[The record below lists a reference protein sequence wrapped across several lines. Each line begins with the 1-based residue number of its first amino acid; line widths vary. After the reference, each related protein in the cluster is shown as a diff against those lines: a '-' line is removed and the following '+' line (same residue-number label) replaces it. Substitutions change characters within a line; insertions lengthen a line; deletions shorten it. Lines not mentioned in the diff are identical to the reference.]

1 MIAGL
6 SEIYTVAPD
15 ATPEAKRA
23 AFDRVAESF
32 EALFISQMV
41 RGLRESFSKEFMGG
55 GGFGKEIYASW
66 FDQALAE
73 ALAKAGGIGL
83 KDQLQRYIFP
93 EKAETSPSPADPTD
107 AKGLRFQGRF

>member
-6 SEIYTVAPD
+6 SEIFTVAPD

-32 EALFISQMV
+32 EAVFISQIV
-41 RGLRESFSKEFMGG
+41 RGLRESFTKELMGG

-73 ALAKAGGIGL
+73 ALAKGGGMGL
-83 KDQLQRYIFP
+83 KDQLERWVFP
-93 EKAETSPSPADPTD
+93 TEKETSPNATEPNAG
-107 AKGLRFQGRF
+107 KGLRFNGRF

>member
-6 SEIYTVAPD
+6 SEIFTVAPD
-15 ATPEAKRA
+15 ATPEVKRA

-32 EALFISQMV
+32 EAVFISQMV
-41 RGLRESFSKEFMGG
+41 KGLRESFCKEFMGG

-73 ALAKAGGIGL
+73 ALAKGGGIGL
-83 KDQLQRYIFP
+83 KDRLESWVFP
-93 EKAETSPSPADPTD
+93 EKTEPSPSPTDPKGT
-107 AKGLRFQGRF
+107 KGLRFQGRF

>member
-6 SEIYTVAPD
+6 SELYTVAPD
-15 ATPEAKRA
+15 ASPEAKRA

-32 EALFISQMV
+32 EAVFISQIV
-41 RGLRESFSKEFMGG
+41 RGLRESFTKELMGG

-73 ALAKAGGIGL
+73 ALAKGGGMGL
-83 KDQLQRYIFP
+83 KDQLERWVFP
-93 EKAETSPSPADPTD
+93 EKTEASPSLTD
-107 AKGLRFQGRF
+107 SKEVKGLPFQGRF

>member
-6 SEIYTVAPD
+6 SELYTVAPD

-32 EALFISQMV
+32 EAVFISQMV
-41 RGLRESFSKEFMGG
+41 RGLRESFCKEFMGG

-73 ALAKAGGIGL
+73 ALAKGGGIGL
-83 KDQLQRYIFP
+83 KDRLERWVFP
-93 EKAETSPSPADPTD
+93 EETKTSPSPTEVEQ
-107 AKGLRFQGRF
+107 LRFQGRF